1 MLLLLKIIG
10 TCIVLIKMYYSLLNL
25 LLHIDKG
32 GALGPDLILL
42 LHVEKGGN
50 LGLSGDNVMVF

>member
-1 MLLLLKIIG
+1 
-10 TCIVLIKMYYSLLNL
+10 MYYSLLNL
-25 LLHIDKG
+25 LFHIDKG